1 MDYQGRRDTPRP
13 LAVPTSSAREA
24 WLDALGAPSELREL
38 IRARDWASTPMG
50 PPSAWPRGL
59 KVLIKTLLAS
69 RFPMILTWGPQLTQ
83 FYNDGYSKLIGDKHP
98 AALGI
103 DIRVT
108 LAEAW
113 DTLGPVIRQVMETGV
128 ASWLPAL
135 LLLLERSGYREEA
148 YFDVSHAPAE
158 DDSGAVMGMLAV
170 CTEVTQ
176 QVIAERRLR
185 LLRDLASQAGEPRG
199 VEHTCQGLAM
209 ALAGYPLDVPFALLY
224 LRASDGQRL
233 TLCGTFGLPED
244 GDASPA
250 TVDLAPGDDVG
261 WPFVR
266 AVAGETVRVDDV
278 ERRAPL
284 KGGPWGDAVRTALVL
299 PLGAEGQGAPLGVL
313 VAGVSPNRELD
324 EGYQSFFQLLAGQV
338 SVALRNARA
347 YADERRRAEALE
359 ELDRVKT
366 AFFSNVSHEFRT
378 PLTLMLGPVEDL
390 LASRRLGDAER
401 RELELVHRNA
411 LRLLRLV
418 NTLLDFS
425 RLEAGRLEASFEP
438 LDLATLTV
446 DLASSFRSAIER
458 AGLVLKVDCPPL
470 ASPVFV
476 DRELWEKI
484 VLNLLS
490 NALKFTFEGSICVRL
505 RQAGGEVLLTVE
517 DTGTGIPAADQPHLF
532 DRFFRVKGAR
542 SRTHEG
548 SGIGL
553 SLVRELAHLHGG
565 SVRVASDEGRGTA
578 FTVVLPLGRAHLPT
592 ERIRAA
598 RSRES
603 TASGPATFVEE
614 ALRWL
619 PDTRTGAGLPA
630 SSEPLAR
637 GQAQTSDGKR
647 GRVLAVDD
655 NADLRE
661 YLARVLGALFDVV
674 TARDGEEALE
684 LIARHGPFDLV
695 VTDVMM
701 PRLGGFGLLKAL
713 RDEPHTRSLPVIM
726 LSARAGDE
734 ASVEGLEAG
743 ADDYLVKPFSARE
756 LVARARSALELA
768 RMRGEVTRR
777 EVMESHLREAVRA
790 RDDFLSVAS
799 HELKTPL
806 TAFRLQLEL
815 IERNLSPEARTHVG
829 DRILSAG
836 RQVSR
841 LTALVENLLDVSQLT
856 TGRLLLSLDTVD
868 LSALVADA
876 VARLRDEVEAAG
888 SSLTLQLEA
897 PLVGHFDRLRLDQV
911 VTNLL
916 QNAIK
921 YGAGA
926 PIEVRVERAG
936 AAARITIRDEG
947 IGIASEDQERIFGRF
962 ERAVSA
968 RKYGGFGLGLWIS
981 RQVVVA
987 HGGTVS
993 VASEPQRGATFTVEL
1008 PLLEPRKVG
1017 PPEGA
1022 RSAS

>member
-1 MDYQGRRDTPRP
+1 MAEQPRRDNLQPEDAAMRP
-13 LAVPTSSAREA
+13 AREA
-24 WLDALGAPSELREL
+24 WLDALGGPSELREL
-38 IRARDWASTPMG
+38 IRARDWVSTPVG
-50 PPSAWPRGL
+50 PPETWPHSL
-59 KVLIKTLLAS
+59 KVLVKTMLAS

-83 FYNDGYSKLIGDKHP
+83 FYNDGYSRLIGDKHP

-113 DTLGPVIRQVMETGV
+113 GTLGPVIRQVMETGV

-135 LLLLERSGYREEA
+135 LLLLERSGYREES

-158 DDSGAVMGMLAV
+158 DDSGAVVGMLAV

-185 LLRDLASQAGEPRG
+185 LLRDLAARTGELRG
-199 VEHTCQGLAM
+199 LERTCEDLAT
-209 ALAGYPLDVPFALLY
+209 ALAGHPLEVPFALLY
-224 LRASDGQRL
+224 LRSSDGSRL
-233 TLCGTFGLPED
+233 HLHGAFGLPEG

-250 TVDLAPGDDVG
+250 TVDLSADGGAP
-261 WPFVR
+261 WPLAR
-266 AVAGETVRVDDV
+266 AAAGETVRVEDV
-278 ERRAPL
+278 ERRVAVT
-284 KGGPWGDAVRTALVL
+284 GGPWGDAVRSALVL
-299 PLGAEGQGAPLGVL
+299 PLASEGQGASLGVL
-313 VAGVSPNRELD
+313 VAGASPNRALD
-324 EGYQSFFQLLAGQV
+324 EDYRAYFELVAGQV

-347 YADERRRAEALE
+347 YEEERKRAEALA

-378 PLTLMLGPVEDL
+378 PLTLMLGPVEEL
-390 LASRRLGDAER
+390 LASRRLGETER

-411 LRLLRLV
+411 LRLLKLV

-438 LDLATLTV
+438 VDLATLTA
-446 DLASSFRSAIER
+446 DLASGFRSAVER
-458 AGLVLKVDCPPL
+458 AGLVLTVDCPPL
-470 ASPVFV
+470 AEPAHV
-476 DRELWEKI
+476 DRELWEKV

-490 NALKFTFEGSICVRL
+490 NALKFTFEGGITVRL
-505 RQAGGEVLLTVE
+505 REEGGQALLTVE
-517 DTGTGIPAADQPHLF
+517 DTGTGIPAADLPRLF

-542 SRTHEG
+542 SRSHEG

-553 SLVRELAHLHGG
+553 SLVRELARLHGG
-565 SVRVASDEGRGTA
+565 DVRVDSREGHGTT
-578 FTVVLPLGRAHLPT
+578 FTVALPLGHAHL
-592 ERIRAA
+592 RADRVHGA
-598 RSRES
+598 RSQKS
-603 TASGPATFVEE
+603 TATGAGAFVEE

-619 PDTRTGAGLPA
+619 PDRGEGGAAHAEPRTEGL
-630 SSEPLAR
+630 SGEAR
-637 GQAQTSDGKR
+637 R

-655 NADLRE
+655 NADLRV
-661 YLARVLGALFDVV
+661 YLSRVLGTVFDVV
-674 TARDGEEALE
+674 TAEDGEAALE
-684 LIARHGPFDLV
+684 AIARQGPFDLV
-695 VTDVMM
+695 LTDVMM

-713 RDEPHTRSLPVIM
+713 REEPRTRSLPVIM
-726 LSARAGDE
+726 LSARAGEE

-756 LVARARSALELA
+756 LVARTRSALELA

-777 EVMESHLREAVRA
+777 EVTESHLREAVRA

-841 LTALVENLLDVSQLT
+841 LSALVENLLDVSQLT
-856 TGRLLLSLDTVD
+856 SGRLSLSLDDGD

-876 VARLRDEVEAAG
+876 VARVRDEADAAA
-888 SSLTLQLEA
+888 STLTLHLEA
-897 PLVGHFDRLRLDQV
+897 PLTGRFDRLRMDQV

-921 YGAGA
+921 YGAGT

-936 AAARITIRDEG
+936 ALARITVKDDG
-947 IGIASEDQERIFGRF
+947 IGIAAADTERIFGRF

-968 RKYGGFGLGLWIS
+968 RRYGGFGLGLWIA

-993 VASEPQRGATFTVEL
+993 VVSEPGRGATFTVEL
-1008 PLLEPRKVG
+1008 PLLADRMPR
-1017 PPEGA
+1017 
-1022 RSAS
+1022 ASEAERDAS

>member
-1 MDYQGRRDTPRP
+1 MAEQSRRDNLQSKDVATRP
-13 LAVPTSSAREA
+13 AREA
-24 WLDALGAPSELREL
+24 WLDALGGPSELREL
-38 IRARDWASTPMG
+38 IRARDWGATPVG
-50 PPSAWPRGL
+50 PPETWPHGL
-59 KVLIKTLLAS
+59 KVLVKTMLAS
-69 RFPMILTWGPQLTQ
+69 RFPMILTWGSQLTQ
-83 FYNDGYSKLIGDKHP
+83 FYNDGYSRLIGDKHP

-108 LAEAW
+108 LAESW
-113 DTLGPVIRQVMETGV
+113 HILGPVIRQVMETGV

-135 LLLLERSGYREEA
+135 LLLLERSGYREES

-158 DDSGAVMGMLAV
+158 DDSGAVVGMLAV

-185 LLRDLASQAGEPRG
+185 LLRDLAARTGEIRGLERTCADVATAIAG
-199 VEHTCQGLAM
+199 H
-209 ALAGYPLDVPFALLY
+209 PLEVPFALLY
-224 LRASDGQRL
+224 LRSADGSRL
-233 TLCGTFGLPED
+233 HLHGAFGLPEG

-250 TVDLAPGDDVG
+250 TVDLSAEGRAP
-261 WPFVR
+261 WPLAR
-266 AVAGETVRVDDV
+266 AAAGETVRVEDV
-278 ERRAPL
+278 ERRVTVT
-284 KGGPWGDAVRTALVL
+284 GGPWGDAVRSALVL
-299 PLGAEGQGAPLGVL
+299 PLASEGQGAPLGVL
-313 VAGVSPNRELD
+313 VAGASPNRALD
-324 EGYQSFFQLLAGQV
+324 EDYRAYFELVAGQV

-347 YADERRRAEALE
+347 YEEERKRAEALA

-378 PLTLMLGPVEDL
+378 PLTLMLGPVEEL
-390 LASRRLGDAER
+390 LASRRLGETER

-438 LDLATLTV
+438 VDLATLTA
-446 DLASSFRSAIER
+446 DLASGFRSAVER
-458 AGLVLKVDCPPL
+458 AGLVLTVDCPPL
-470 ASPVFV
+470 AGPVHV
-476 DRELWEKI
+476 DRELWEKV

-490 NALKFTFEGSICVRL
+490 NALKFTFEGGITVRL
-505 RQAGGEVLLTVE
+505 REEGGQVLLTVE
-517 DTGTGIPAADQPHLF
+517 DTGTGIPAADLPRLF
-532 DRFFRVKGAR
+532 ERFFRVKGAR
-542 SRTHEG
+542 SRSHEG

-553 SLVRELAHLHGG
+553 SLVRELARLHGG
-565 SVRVASDEGRGTA
+565 DVRVDSREGQGTT
-578 FTVVLPLGRAHLPT
+578 FTVALPLGRAHLPA
-592 ERIRAA
+592 ERVHGARAQA
-598 RSRES
+598 S
-603 TASGPATFVEE
+603 TATGAGAYVEE

-619 PDTRTGAGLPA
+619 PDRGEGGASRAEPRT
-630 SSEPLAR
+630 ED
-637 GQAQTSDGKR
+637 TSGEGRR

-655 NADLRE
+655 NADMRV
-661 YLARVLGALFDVV
+661 YLARVLGTVFDVV
-674 TARDGEEALE
+674 TAEDGEAALKAM
-684 LIARHGPFDLV
+684 ARQGPFDLV
-695 VTDVMM
+695 LTDVMM

-713 RDEPHTRSLPVIM
+713 REEPRTRSLPVIM
-726 LSARAGDE
+726 LSARAGEE

-756 LVARARSALELA
+756 LVARTRSALELA

-777 EVMESHLREAVRA
+777 EVTESHLREAVRA

-841 LTALVENLLDVSQLT
+841 LSALVENLLDVSQIT
-856 TGRLLLSLDTVD
+856 SGRLSLSHDDGD

-888 SSLTLQLEA
+888 SALTLHLEA
-897 PLVGHFDRLRLDQV
+897 PLTGRFDRLRMDQV

-921 YGAGA
+921 YGAGT
-926 PIEVRVERAG
+926 PIEVRVERDG
-936 AAARITIRDEG
+936 ALARITVKDGG
-947 IGIASEDQERIFGRF
+947 IGIAMEDTERIFGRF

-968 RKYGGFGLGLWIS
+968 RKYGGFGLGLWIA

-993 VASEPQRGATFTVEL
+993 VVSAPGRGATFIVEL
-1008 PLLEPRKVG
+1008 PLLADRGPRTS
-1017 PPEGA
+1017 EEE
-1022 RSAS
+1022 RDAS

>member
-1 MDYQGRRDTPRP
+1 MSEHARQDPSQPR
-13 LAVPTSSAREA
+13 AVTQRSPREA
-24 WLDALGAPSELREL
+24 WLDALGGPNELREL
-38 IRARDWASTPMG
+38 IRARDWESTPVG
-50 PPSAWPRGL
+50 PPSTWPHSL
-59 KVLIKTLLAS
+59 KVLVKTMLAS

-83 FYNDGYSKLIGDKHP
+83 FYNDGYSRLIGVKHP

-108 LAEAW
+108 LAESW
-113 DTLGPVIRQVMETGV
+113 HILGPVIREVMETGV

-158 DDSGAVMGMLAV
+158 DDSGAVVGMLAV

-176 QVIAERRLR
+176 KVLAERRLR
-185 LLRDLASQAGEPRG
+185 LLRELAARASEPRSVEQTSRDMAEALAS
-199 VEHTCQGLAM
+199 H
-209 ALAGYPLDVPFALLY
+209 PLDVPFALLY
-224 LRASDGQRL
+224 LRSADGRRL
-233 TLCGTFGLPED
+233 TLGGAVGLPAA
-244 GDASPA
+244 GPVSPSS
-250 TVDLAPGDDVG
+250 VDLATEGDAL
-261 WPFVR
+261 WPLAR
-266 AVAGETVRVDDV
+266 AAAGETVLVDDV
-278 ERRAPL
+278 ERRAAL
-284 KGGPWGDAVRTALVL
+284 KGGPWGDAVRSALVL
-299 PLGAEGQGAPLGVL
+299 PLAAEGQGAPLGVL
-313 VAGVSPNRELD
+313 VVGVSPNRALD
-324 EGYQSFFQLLAGQV
+324 EDHRSFFELLAGQV
-338 SVALRNARA
+338 AGALRNARA
-347 YADERRRAEALE
+347 YAEERRRAEALE

-390 LASRRLGDAER
+390 LASRKLADAER

-425 RLEAGRLEASFEP
+425 RLEAGRLEARFEP
-438 LDLATLTV
+438 VDLAALTA
-446 DLASSFRSAIER
+446 DLASSFRSAMER
-458 AGLVLKVDCPPL
+458 AGLVLTVDCPPL
-470 ASPVFV
+470 TSPVYV
-476 DRELWEKI
+476 DRELWEKL

-490 NALKFTFEGSICVRL
+490 NALKFTFEGGVTVRV
-505 RQAGGEVLLTVE
+505 REEGGQALLTVE
-517 DTGTGIPAADQPHLF
+517 DTGTGIPAADLPHLF

-553 SLVRELAHLHGG
+553 SLVRELARLHGG
-565 SVRVASDEGRGTA
+565 DVRAASQEGEGTT
-578 FTVVLPLGRAHLPT
+578 FTVALPLGNGHLRA
-592 ERIRAA
+592 ERLQAPRVQ
-598 RSRES
+598 ES
-603 TASGPATFVEE
+603 TATGAAAFVEE

-619 PDTRTGAGLPA
+619 PDPGVGAKASAQAHSPA
-630 SSEPLAR
+630 RSSTEGR
-637 GQAQTSDGKR
+637 R

-655 NADLRE
+655 NADMRE
-661 YLARVLGALFDVV
+661 YLARVLGTLFDVA
-674 TARDGEEALE
+674 TAEDGQQALE
-684 LIARHGPFDLV
+684 VIARQGPFDLV
-695 VTDVMM
+695 LTDVMM

-713 RDEPHTRSLPVIM
+713 RDEPRTRALPVIM
-726 LSARAGDE
+726 LSARAGEE

-756 LVARARSALELA
+756 LLARTRSALELS

-777 EVMESHLREAVRA
+777 EVRESHLREAVRV

-829 DRILSAG
+829 NRILSAA

-841 LTALVENLLDVSQLT
+841 LTALVENLLDVSQIT
-856 TGRLLLSLDTVD
+856 TGRLVLNRDPAD
-868 LSALVADA
+868 LTALVADA
-876 VARLRDEVEAAG
+876 VARQRDDMESAG
-888 SSLTLQLEA
+888 SLLTLQLEG
-897 PLVGHFDRLRLDQV
+897 PLMGSFDRLRVDQV

-921 YGAGA
+921 YGGGH
-926 PIEVRVERAG
+926 PILVRVEPTGGGR
-936 AAARITIRDEG
+936 ARITVRDEG
-947 IGIASEDQERIFGRF
+947 IGIAPEDQERIFGRF

-968 RKYGGFGLGLWIS
+968 RKYGGFGLGLWIA
-981 RQVVVA
+981 RQVVEA

-993 VASEPQRGATFTVEL
+993 VESAPGRGATFTVEL
-1008 PLLEPRKVG
+1008 PLLEQRNVRALDD
-1017 PPEGA
+1017 A
-1022 RSAS
+1022 RDVS